1 MKFHIIAAKDL
12 KIILRDRNA
21 LLMMFLVP
29 MLIISV
35 SGLALGGESQQNI
48 KIGVLIVDLDNDD
61 ISRGFVEFLEDVDIL
76 DVDMESNEFAA
87 RDRVKNQEYGRLII
101 IPLGFTES
109 VMTGQD
115 TGLLIITNPT
125 EESQNTV
132 LEKIVEAYANRIST
146 NVVVVKTVSAYGIP
160 VYTEE
165 QILEIIDTAEQ
176 FVQPSPVEVTIEST
190 TSNLAEFSSFTQYVP
205 GFAVMFL
212 LFTTV
217 QIGSIS
223 LIKEQEAGTMRRLV
237 TAPIS
242 SVEIIGGKI
251 ASTFVRGFV
260 QLTVLMYFGNV
271 VFGLDLGSD
280 TLALLI
286 LIAAI
291 TLAST
296 GLGLMVAVLVKT
308 AEQADSI
315 SLLLVL
321 IMSAVG
327 GSWWPLFIEPQFM
340 QDMAHFTITA
350 WAMEGFYD
358 LLYFDLGL
366 AGILREVGMLMLMMV
381 IFFGIAIRRFKFE

>member
-35 SGLALGGESQQNI
+35 SGLALGGDYEQNI
-48 KIGVLIVDLDNDD
+48 RIGVLIVDLDNDE
-61 ISRGFVEFLEDVDIL
+61 ISRGLVEFLEDVDIL

-115 TGLLIITNPT
+115 TELLIITNPT

-132 LEKIVEAYANRIST
+132 LEKIVESYASRIST
-146 NVVVVKTVSAYGIP
+146 NVVVVKTASAYGIP
-160 VYTEE
+160 VHTEE
-165 QILEIIDTAEQ
+165 QIKEIVDTAEQ
-176 FVQPSPVEVTIEST
+176 FVQPPPVEVKVEST
-190 TSNLAEFSSFTQYVP
+190 TSNLAEYSSFTQYVP

-217 QIGSIS
+217 QIGSVS
-223 LIKEQEAGTMRRLV
+223 LIKEQEAGTLRRLV

-242 SVEIIGGKI
+242 RTEIIGGKI
-251 ASTFVRGFV
+251 ASTFIRGFV

-296 GLGLMVAVLVKT
+296 GLGLLVAVLVKT
-308 AEQADSI
+308 ADQADSV

-366 AGILREVGMLMLMMV
+366 AGIVEEVGVLVLMM
-381 IFFGIAIRRFKFE
+381 ILFFGIAIKRFSLE

>member
-1 MKFHIIAAKDL
+1 MKFHIIAAKDI

-35 SGLALGGESQQNI
+35 SGLALGGESSNI
-48 KIGVLIVDLDNDD
+48 QIDVLIVDLDNDEV
-61 ISRGFVEFLEDVDIL
+61 SRGLVEFLEDIDIL

-87 RDRVKNQEYGRLII
+87 RERVKNREYGRLII
-101 IPLGFTES
+101 IPLGFTGS

-115 TGLLIITNPT
+115 TELLIIGNPT

-132 LEKIVEAYANRIST
+132 LEKIVEGYASRIST
-146 NVVVVKTVSAYGIP
+146 NVVVVKTAGAYGIP

-165 QILEIIDTAEQ
+165 QIMEIVDTAEQ
-176 FVQPSPVEVTIEST
+176 FVQPPPVEVTIEST
-190 TSNLAEFSSFTQYVP
+190 ASSLVEFTPFTQYVP

-217 QIGSIS
+217 QIGSVS
-223 LIKEQEAGTMRRLV
+223 LIKEQEAGTLRRLV

-242 SVEIIGGKI
+242 RVEIIGGKI
-251 ASTFVRGFV
+251 ASTFIRGFV

-271 VFGLDLGSD
+271 VFDLNLGSD

-296 GLGLMVAVLVKT
+296 GLGLLVAVLVKT
-308 AEQADSI
+308 ADQADSV

-358 LLYFDLGL
+358 LIYFDLGL
-366 AGILREVGMLMLMMV
+366 AGILKEVGVLVLMMI
-381 IFFGIAIRRFKFE
+381 IFFGIAISQFKLE

>member
-35 SGLALGGESQQNI
+35 SGLALGGDFQQNI
-48 KIGVLIVDLDNDD
+48 QIGVLIVDLDNDE
-61 ISRGFVEFLEDVDIL
+61 ISRGLVEFLEDVDIL

-87 RDRVKNQEYGRLII
+87 RDRVKNQEYGRLVI

-109 VMTGQD
+109 VMAGQD
-115 TGLLIITNPT
+115 TELLIITNPT

-132 LEKIVEAYANRIST
+132 LEKIVESYASRIST
-146 NVVVVKTVSAYGIP
+146 NVVVVKTASAYGIP
-160 VYTEE
+160 VHSEE
-165 QILEIIDTAEQ
+165 QIQEIVDTAEQ
-176 FVQPSPVEVTIEST
+176 FVQPPPVEVRVEST

-217 QIGSIS
+217 QIGSVS
-223 LIKEQEAGTMRRLV
+223 LIKEQEAGTLRRLV

-242 SVEIIGGKI
+242 RAEIIGGKI
-251 ASTFVRGFV
+251 ASTFIRGFV

-296 GLGLMVAVLVKT
+296 GLGLLVAVLVNT
-308 AEQADSI
+308 ADQADSV

-321 IMSAVG
+321 IMSAMG

-366 AGILREVGMLMLMMV
+366 AGIVEEVGMLVLMM
-381 IFFGIAIRRFKFE
+381 ILFFGIAIKRFSLE

>member
-48 KIGVLIVDLDNDD
+48 QVGVLIVDLDNDEM
-61 ISRGFVEFLEDVDIL
+61 SRGFVEFLEDVDIL

-146 NVVVVKTVSAYGIP
+146 NVVVVKTASAYGIP

-176 FVQPSPVEVTIEST
+176 FVQPPPVEVTIEST

-242 SVEIIGGKI
+242 SVEIIGGKV

-260 QLTVLMYFGNV
+260 QLTVLMYFGNL
-271 VFGLDLGSD
+271 VFDLDLGSD
-280 TLALLI
+280 TLALLV
-286 LIAAI
+286 LISAI

-308 AEQADSI
+308 AEQADSV

-366 AGILREVGMLMLMMV
+366 AGILEEVGMLVLMM
-381 IFFGIAIRRFKFE
+381 ILFFGIAISRFKFE

>member
-1 MKFHIIAAKDL
+1 MKFHIIAAKDI

-29 MLIISV
+29 MLIISI
-35 SGLALGGESQQNI
+35 SGLALGGDYEQNI
-48 KIGVLIVDLDNDD
+48 RITVLVVDLDNDEV
-61 ISRGFVEFLEDVDIL
+61 SRGLVEFLEEIDIL

-101 IPLGFTES
+101 VPLGFTES

-115 TGLLIITNPT
+115 TELLIIVNPI
-125 EESQNTV
+125 EESSNTV
-132 LEKIVEAYANRIST
+132 LEKIVEGYANRMST
-146 NVVVVKTVSAYGIP
+146 NVVVVKTASAYGIP

-165 QILEIIDTAEQ
+165 QILEIVDTAEE
-176 FVQPSPVEVTIEST
+176 FVHPPPVEVTIQST
-190 TSNLAEFSSFTQYVP
+190 TSNLVEFSAFTQYVP

-212 LFTTV
+212 MFTTV
-217 QIGSIS
+217 QIGSVS
-223 LIKEQEAGTMRRLV
+223 LIKEHEAGTLRRLV

-242 SVEIIGGKI
+242 KAEIIGGKI
-251 ASTFVRGFV
+251 ASTFIRGFV
-260 QLTVLMYFGNV
+260 QLTVLIYFGHV

-280 TLALLI
+280 ILALFV

-296 GLGLMVAVLVKT
+296 GLGVLVAVLVKT
-308 AEQADSI
+308 ADQADSV
-315 SLLLVL
+315 SLLLVM
-321 IMSAVG
+321 IMSALG

-358 LLYFDLGL
+358 LIYFDLGL
-366 AGILREVGMLMLMMV
+366 NGILEEVGWLVLMMV
-381 IFFGIAIRRFKFE
+381 IFFGIAISRFKFE

>member
-223 LIKEQEAGTMRRLV
+223 LIKEREAGTMRRLV

-271 VFGLDLGSD
+271 VFDLDLGSD

-366 AGILREVGMLMLMMV
+366 AGILREVGMLMLMMI
-381 IFFGIAIRRFKFE
+381 IFFGIAISRFKFE

>member
-1 MKFHIIAAKDL
+1 MKFHIIAAKDI

-29 MLIISV
+29 MLIISI
-35 SGLALGGESQQNI
+35 SGLALGGDYEQNI
-48 KIGVLIVDLDNDD
+48 RITVLVVDLDNDEV
-61 ISRGFVEFLEDVDIL
+61 SRGLVEFLEEIDIL

-101 IPLGFTES
+101 VPLGFTES

-115 TGLLIITNPT
+115 TELLIIVNPI
-125 EESQNTV
+125 EESSNTV
-132 LEKIVEAYANRIST
+132 LEKIVEGYANRMST
-146 NVVVVKTVSAYGIP
+146 NVVVVKTASAYGIP

-165 QILEIIDTAEQ
+165 QILEIVDTAEE
-176 FVQPSPVEVTIEST
+176 FVHPPPVEVTIQST
-190 TSNLAEFSSFTQYVP
+190 TSNLVEFSAFTQYVP

-212 LFTTV
+212 MFTTV
-217 QIGSIS
+217 QIGSVS
-223 LIKEQEAGTMRRLV
+223 LIKEHEAGTLRRLV

-242 SVEIIGGKI
+242 KAEIIGGKI
-251 ASTFVRGFV
+251 ASTFIRGFV
-260 QLTVLMYFGNV
+260 QLTVLIYFGHV
-271 VFGLDLGSD
+271 VFDLDLGSD
-280 TLALLI
+280 ILALFV

-296 GLGLMVAVLVKT
+296 GLGVLVAVLVKT
-308 AEQADSI
+308 ADQADSV
-315 SLLLVL
+315 SLLLVM
-321 IMSAVG
+321 IMSALG

-358 LLYFDLGL
+358 LIYFDLGL
-366 AGILREVGMLMLMMV
+366 NGILEEVGWLVLMMI
-381 IFFGIAIRRFKFE
+381 IFFGIAISRFKFE

>member
-35 SGLALGGESQQNI
+35 SGLALGGDFEQNI
-48 KIGVLIVDLDNDD
+48 RIGVLIVDLDNDK
-61 ISRGFVEFLEDVDIL
+61 ISRGFVEFLENVDIL

-87 RDRVKNQEYGRLII
+87 RDRVKNQEYGRLVI

-115 TGLLIITNPT
+115 TELLIITNPT

-132 LEKIVEAYANRIST
+132 LEKIVESYASRIST
-146 NVVVVKTVSAYGIP
+146 NVVVVKTASAYGIP
-160 VYTEE
+160 VHTEE
-165 QILEIIDTAEQ
+165 QIQEIVDTAEQ
-176 FVQPSPVEVTIEST
+176 FVQPPPVEVRVEST

-217 QIGSIS
+217 QIGSVS
-223 LIKEQEAGTMRRLV
+223 LIKEQEAGTLRRLV

-242 SVEIIGGKI
+242 RAEIIGGKI
-251 ASTFVRGFV
+251 ASTFIRGFV

-296 GLGLMVAVLVKT
+296 GLGLLVAVLVNT
-308 AEQADSI
+308 ADQADSV

-366 AGILREVGMLMLMMV
+366 AGIVEEVGMLVLMM
-381 IFFGIAIRRFKFE
+381 ILFFGIAIKRFSLE

>member
-12 KIILRDRNA
+12 KIVLRDRNA
-21 LLMMFLVP
+21 ILLMFLLP
-29 MLIISV
+29 MIIISV
-35 SGLALGGESQQNI
+35 AGLALGGEFQANI
-48 KIGVLIVDLDNDD
+48 QISVLIVDLDNDD
-61 ISRGFVEFLEDVDIL
+61 VSRGLIEFLEDIDIL

-115 TGLLIITNPT
+115 TELLIIVNPT

-132 LEKIVEAYANRIST
+132 LEKIVEGYANRVST
-146 NVVVVKTVSAYGIP
+146 NVVVVKTVAAYGIP
-160 VYTEE
+160 VFTEE
-165 QILEIIDTAEQ
+165 QILEIVDTADQ
-176 FVQPSPVEVTIEST
+176 FAQPPPVKVITEST
-190 TSNLAEFSSFTQYVP
+190 TSNLAEFTPFTQYVP

-217 QIGSIS
+217 QIGSVS
-223 LIKEQEAGTMRRLV
+223 LIKEREAGTLRRLV

-242 SVEIIGGKI
+242 RAEIIGGKI
-251 ASTFVRGFV
+251 TSTFLRGFV
-260 QLTVLMYFGNV
+260 QLTVLMYFGQM
-271 VFGLDLGSD
+271 VFDLNLGSD
-280 TLALLI
+280 TLALLV

-296 GLGLMVAVLVKT
+296 GLGLLVAVLVNT
-308 AEQADSI
+308 EDQANSV
-315 SLLLVL
+315 SNLLVL
-321 IMSAVG
+321 TMSAIG

-366 AGILREVGMLMLMMV
+366 AGILKEVGWLVLMMV
-381 IFFGIAIRRFKFE
+381 IFFGIAINRFKFG

>member
-176 FVQPSPVEVTIEST
+176 FVQPPPVEVTIEST

-271 VFGLDLGSD
+271 VFDLDLGSD

-366 AGILREVGMLMLMMV
+366 AGILREVGMLMLMM
-381 IFFGIAIRRFKFE
+381 ILFFGIAISRFKFE

>member
-1 MKFHIIAAKDL
+1 MKFHIIAAKDI

-29 MLIISV
+29 MLIISI
-35 SGLALGGESQQNI
+35 SGLALGGDYEQNI
-48 KIGVLIVDLDNDD
+48 RITVLVVDLDNDEV
-61 ISRGFVEFLEDVDIL
+61 SRGLVEFLEEIDIL

-101 IPLGFTES
+101 VPLGFTES

-115 TGLLIITNPT
+115 TELLIIVNPI
-125 EESQNTV
+125 EESSNTV
-132 LEKIVEAYANRIST
+132 LEKIVEGYANRMST
-146 NVVVVKTVSAYGIP
+146 NVVVVKTASAYGIP

-165 QILEIIDTAEQ
+165 QILEIVDTAEE
-176 FVQPSPVEVTIEST
+176 FVHPPPVEVTIQST
-190 TSNLAEFSSFTQYVP
+190 TSNLVEFSAFTQYVP

-212 LFTTV
+212 MFTTV
-217 QIGSIS
+217 QIGSVS
-223 LIKEQEAGTMRRLV
+223 LIKEHEAGTLRRLV

-242 SVEIIGGKI
+242 KAEIIGGKI
-251 ASTFVRGFV
+251 ASTFIRGFV
-260 QLTVLMYFGNV
+260 QLTVLIYFGHV
-271 VFGLDLGSD
+271 VFDLDLGSD
-280 TLALLI
+280 ILALFV

-296 GLGLMVAVLVKT
+296 GLGVLVAVLVKT
-308 AEQADSI
+308 ADQADSV
-315 SLLLVL
+315 SLLLVM
-321 IMSAVG
+321 IMSALG

-358 LLYFDLGL
+358 LIYFDLGL
-366 AGILREVGMLMLMMV
+366 NGILEEVGWLVLMMV
-381 IFFGIAIRRFKFE
+381 IFFGIAISRFKFE